1 MLYHHHLLRHP
12 VASALM
18 PTNGSQIATVTSL
31 VTVEKMTGRLLML
44 LMLMLMLMLW
54 LGMGMEE
61 GTLRTKHDE

>member
-44 LMLMLMLMLW
+44 LLMLMLMLMLW
-54 LGMGMEE
+54 LGMEE